1 MAEAEHAETPAER
14 ARRELDENEIRNGQ
28 RVWSHEETGE
38 PWRNPDSILYN
49 DDQTGEVDV
58 DFDDASELDAEVAE

>member
-14 ARRELDENEIRNGQ
+14 ARRELDENEIRNGE

-38 PWRNPDSILYN
+38 PWRNPDAVADE
-49 DDQTGEVDV
+49 DDEAEIV
-58 DFDDASELDAEVAE
+58 DFVDAPEDEVAE